1 MKKINDKMITP
12 RERQMRLR
20 EAVKEYIA
28 WGLMMSASVL
38 MVLHWIVVGY

>member
-1 MKKINDKMITP
+1 MKKINDKMMTP
-12 RERQMRLR
+12 RECQMRLR

>member
-1 MKKINDKMITP
+1 MNKINMTP

-28 WGLMMSASVL
+28 WGLMMSAWL
-38 MVLHWIVVGY
+38 

>member
-1 MKKINDKMITP
+1 MNKINMTP

>member
-1 MKKINDKMITP
+1 MNKINMTP

-28 WGLMMSASVL
+28 WRLMMSASEHMIV
-38 MVLHWIVVGY
+38 HWIIGG

>member
-1 MKKINDKMITP
+1 MNKINMTP

-38 MVLHWIVVGY
+38 MVLHWIIVGY